1 MVITW
6 KIIYVITPHVSSF
19 IFSVKM
25 IKHKIHMNSKVA
37 RNLLLLCIH
46 LSLRAKNCW
55 RLITYFACKI
65 IHVITPC
72 VSSFSVSVKIINHKI
87 HMNCFNELQIL
98 QDGLWWWW
106 DHSVWV
112 LEDGLW
118 WWWDHSVWVLQVGLW
133 SNFRDFRELL
143 MAPSSVVRI
152 GWDFYRSSL
161 TIRGTTCEIFE
172 QIGRRATALLAFE
185 FRAVGAR

>member
-1 MVITW
+1 MNCFNELLKEVFLLYLKKWTETFW
-6 KIIYVITPHVSSF
+6 LFKSGEKPFAF
-19 IFSVKM
+19 IW
-25 IKHKIHMNSKVA
+25 
-37 RNLLLLCIH
+37 
-46 LSLRAKNCW
+46 LRWKNCW
-55 RLITYFACKI
+55 RLITYFTCKI